1 MTRGGMRRRDALR
14 TLLAL
19 AACSAPL
26 TVRGQSKPAR
36 IGYLGPSTD
45 TAPHLVK
52 AFRDGLAELGYVEG
66 RNIVI
71 EYRWTNVGTA
81 MTDDATLT
89 ANARELVARK
99 VDVIVASIDPAIV
112 AASKVA
118 GDVPIVMLNA
128 SDPVA
133 LGLADSLSHPGRNV
147 TGMTRLSPDLIAKNV
162 EILLE
167 TLPHAKRIAL
177 LIGPDTAVAQLYV
190 RNAKEAA
197 QKRQVALQVAQ
208 APTAAALDAAV
219 AAIKRDGAE
228 GIVVGDTGAGIF
240 FTERVRLADLL
251 LAHRLPTIF
260 ANTENVEA
268 GGLMAYSPSS
278 VANYHHAAVFID
290 KILRGMKAG
299 DIPIEQP
306 TTFER
311 AVNMKTAKALGVVF
325 PQSLLLRPGRVI
337 E

>member
-1 MTRGGMRRRDALR
+1 MRRREALR

-19 AACSAPL
+19 AAASVPL
-26 TVRGQSKPAR
+26 GARAQAKPAR

-45 TAPHLVK
+45 TAPHLIP
-52 AFRDGLAELGYVEG
+52 AFREGLAALGYVEG
-66 RNIVI
+66 KNLVI
-71 EYRWTNVGTA
+71 EFRFTNVGTR

-89 ANARELVARK
+89 ANARELVALK
-99 VDVIVASIDPAIV
+99 VDVIAASIDPAIV

-118 GDVPIVMLNA
+118 GSVPIVMLNA
-128 SDPVA
+128 TDPVA
-133 LGLADSLSHPGRNV
+133 LGLAETLSHPGRNI
-147 TGMTRLSPDLIAKNV
+147 TGMTRLSPELIAKNV

-177 LIGPDTAVAQLYV
+177 LIGPNRQLAQLYV
-190 RNAKEAA
+190 RNAKAAA
-197 QKRQVALQVAQ
+197 QSRHVALQVAEVRDD
-208 APTAAALDAAV
+208 AGLDAAV
-219 AAIKRDGAE
+219 ATLKRDAAE
-228 GIVVGDTGAGIF
+228 GVVIGDTGAGVF
-240 FTERVRLADLL
+240 WTERVRLADLL
-251 LAHRLPTIF
+251 LTRGLPTIF

-278 VANYHHAAVFID
+278 VAHYRRAAVFID
-290 KILRGMKAG
+290 KILRGTRAG

-306 TTFER
+306 TTFDL

-325 PQSLLLRPGRVI
+325 PPSLLIRADRVI